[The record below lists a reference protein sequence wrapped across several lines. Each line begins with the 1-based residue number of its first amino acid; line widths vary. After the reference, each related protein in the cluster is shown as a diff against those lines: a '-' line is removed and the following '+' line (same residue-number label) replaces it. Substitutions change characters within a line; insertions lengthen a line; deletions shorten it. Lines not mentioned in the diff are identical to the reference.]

1 MALQVSKVAWT
12 EVCLG
17 VSQTTHDLYGLK
29 KSKDNKS
36 WKPIKHGLLNHE
48 FFNQLGN
55 LSQVGYGAFAKHIL
69 N

>member
-29 KSKDNKS
+29 RCHSIIRYTIGSHVPTIETLIFKESS
-36 WKPIKHGLLNHE
+36 AYG
-48 FFNQLGN
+48 FQN
-55 LSQVGYGAFAKHIL
+55 LY
-69 N
+69 